1 MSLVLYEKR
10 ERVAYITLHRSEKM
24 NALNKDLVDELIKIW
39 LDFRD
44 DNHVWVAII
53 AGDGEA
59 FCAGAEVGKP
69 PSLTMGASLGNLD
82 LPPGFPNSLALQAT
96 PTRYKIW
103 KPIIAALHGYVM
115 GGGLWLALGCDIRIA
130 AEGTKLGLPEP
141 KWNIMTI
148 FAAPLMNYTF
158 PGLALE
164 MLIVGDPIDAER
176 AYVGGLVNK
185 VVAREE
191 LIPTA
196 TAMAERICEN
206 GPLACR
212 AMKQLVWEARQMSY
226 DGQMAL
232 SAQFFHN
239 ILSTE
244 DTAEGKA
251 AWAERRRPSY
261 KCK

>member
-10 ERVAYITLHRSEKM
+10 EKVAYVTLHHPEKM
-24 NALNKDLVDELIKIW
+24 NTLSQDLVDELVKIW
-39 LDFRD
+39 LDFRE
-44 DNHVWVAII
+44 DNDMWVAII
-53 AGDGEA
+53 SGDGKA
-59 FCAGAEVGKP
+59 FCAGANVDKP
-69 PSLTMGASLGNLD
+69 PSLTQSISLENLD
-82 LPPGFPNSLALQAT
+82 LPSGFLTSLALRAT
-96 PTRYKIW
+96 PRRYKIW
-103 KPIIAALHGYVM
+103 KPIIAALHGYVL
-115 GGGLWLALGCDIRIA
+115 GGGVWLALGCDIRIA
-130 AEGTKLGLPEP
+130 AEDTKLGLPEP

-148 FAAPLMNYTF
+148 FAAPLLNYTF

-185 VVAREE
+185 VVTREE

-244 DTAEGKA
+244 DTAEGQA